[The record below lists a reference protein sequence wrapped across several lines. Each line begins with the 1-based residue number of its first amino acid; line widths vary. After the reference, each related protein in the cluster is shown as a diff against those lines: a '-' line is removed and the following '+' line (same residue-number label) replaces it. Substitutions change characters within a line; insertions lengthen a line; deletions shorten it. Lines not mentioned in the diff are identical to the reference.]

1 MEGKTVRFC
10 CRRSFQF
17 PTTKDA
23 PFVDG
28 QSSNILCHPWI
39 PIINHWWF
47 NYWACGDAAGRW
59 ILQFSSNDGARASK
73 SVTYSYDRKNSSCV
87 RNDVTKTYHSYHL
100 LLYFKRRKL
109 LRLCNTL
116 MYDYRHAKWWAIR
129 CAPLCAPTST
139 FWTTL
144 WFCKSSTQNEEYKS
158 YSELKITYIR
168 FWIEPENVTYVRT
181 WMSLSGESKGSS
193 TIKGTAI
200 T

>member
-1 MEGKTVRFC
+1 MQQDGESYNFLVMM
-10 CRRSFQF
+10 
-17 PTTKDA
+17 A
-23 PFVDG
+23 PAP
-28 QSSNILCHPWI
+28 Q
-39 PIINHWWF
+39 
-47 NYWACGDAAGRW
+47 
-59 ILQFSSNDGARASK
+59 

-158 YSELKITYIR
+158 YPELKITYIR

-181 WMSLSGESKGSS
+181 WMSLVGWVEGIVNHKRNRNHLVMVEKPMNRNLALFYGFDHKNV
-193 TIKGTAI
+193 IKNVIFTVENRWLWFI
-200 T
+200 SVPVHPRHQQ

>member
-1 MEGKTVRFC
+1 MSRSCTFYISSTALANLMGIVLIRWTMCFSLLAQLGRLDISSDIADVIGTVCDLSDR
-10 CRRSFQF
+10 
-17 PTTKDA
+17 
-23 PFVDG
+23 
-28 QSSNILCHPWI
+28 
-39 PIINHWWF
+39 
-47 NYWACGDAAGRW
+47 